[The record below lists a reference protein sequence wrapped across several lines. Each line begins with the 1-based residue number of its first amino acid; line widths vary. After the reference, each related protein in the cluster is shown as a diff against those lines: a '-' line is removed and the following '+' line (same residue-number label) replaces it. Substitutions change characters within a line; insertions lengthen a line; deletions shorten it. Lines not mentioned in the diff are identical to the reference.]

1 MENEDLAIMSAEADI
16 YQAIT
21 FLAEKFNS
29 ISDNIHLL
37 DFKSNDEACV
47 NFRSSLHGLLKSSIP
62 VQETLIGLLEKL
74 YDYHEVE
81 YTK

>member
-37 DFKSNDEACV
+37 DFKSNDEAYV